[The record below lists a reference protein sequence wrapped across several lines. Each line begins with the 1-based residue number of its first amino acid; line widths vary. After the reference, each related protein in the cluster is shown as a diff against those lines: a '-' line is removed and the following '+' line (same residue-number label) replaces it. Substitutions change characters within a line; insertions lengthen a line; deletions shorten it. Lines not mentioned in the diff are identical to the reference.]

1 MNTSQPPFPPH
12 VRVVVASPSRSGVFA
27 KDTDS
32 RVELFTE
39 SISFDARLYAHDI
52 QGSIA
57 HAQMLE
63 KVGIL
68 SAEEQQAIETTLL
81 EIKQDIEAGNFT
93 TSISLEDIH
102 MHIEKMLIDK
112 LR

>member
-1 MNTSQPPFPPH
+1 
-12 VRVVVASPSRSGVFA
+12 
-27 KDTDS
+27 
-32 RVELFTE
+32 
-39 SISFDARLYAHDI
+39 
-52 QGSIA
+52 
-57 HAQMLE
+57 MLE

-112 LR
+112 LGDVGRKLHTGRSRNDQVSTDFRLMDSRCTRSRRSVAAAVTASVCRAV